1 MAGRWQLF
9 RMRIAK
15 ALLTVVLIGQGVL
28 AVNACML
35 PSPGVSMAYTDAE
48 MPTCEGI
55 LTKNACL
62 MAYLQ
67 SDQVPGS
74 EATTLISYDDI
85 VLATTAAPAVWPSNE
100 LCAAISVSTPPSD
113 APPPRILFCR
123 LLN

>member
-1 MAGRWQLF
+1 
-9 RMRIAK
+9 MRIAK
-15 ALLTVVLIGQGVL
+15 AILTVVLIGQGVF

-48 MPTCEGI
+48 MPACEGI

-62 MAYLQ
+62 ME

-74 EATTLISYDDI
+74 EATALVFYDDA
-85 VLATTAAPAVWPSNE
+85 VSATPAPAVRLSNQ
-100 LCAAISVSTPPSD
+100 LCAAIRVSTPPSA